1 MFTSTTILRCSF
13 LLTFAADLNA
23 ADLTGD
29 EIIRSAVEG
38 EKRQEELRRQY
49 IYREHQENRL
59 LRPDGSAGKLYI
71 NRDFENIFLEG
82 GFYRKLVAI
91 DGKPLKP
98 KQAQEEE
105 AKLRMTAAERKAAAG
120 PKKRGLTS
128 GVPLADMVEVME
140 HRLLREEEIG
150 GRKYWV
156 VQSEPKKDA
165 VPKTPSETKTLAYR
179 YVQWIDQADRSVARR
194 EWDVIGPGQDTLP
207 GSTVQLS
214 FARNA
219 DGVLLPQQYIWKS
232 VRGSGKVSFL
242 QTQLFS
248 DYRRFTSQT
257 NVSFGDTP

>member
-13 LLTFAADLNA
+13 LLTFAAALNA

-165 VPKTPSETKTLAYR
+165 VPKTPSETKTLA
-179 YVQWIDQADRSVARR
+179 RR